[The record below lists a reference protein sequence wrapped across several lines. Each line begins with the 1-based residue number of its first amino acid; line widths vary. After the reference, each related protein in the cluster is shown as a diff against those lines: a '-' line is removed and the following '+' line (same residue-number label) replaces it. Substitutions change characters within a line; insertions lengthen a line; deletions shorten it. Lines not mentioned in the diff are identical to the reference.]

1 MAKETSFLDAAGDAI
16 RTALTPVLGKKKRED
31 GSEAETVPLR
41 QPRPSLGTVPLRQPR
56 PSLGTVPMQKLR
68 GAGIEKGGLSPTETV
83 PMQKPRPIGAGITGG
98 AALLNP
104 VAATGAALLGT
115 TQDAGRGDY
124 VVEKGSIQD
133 LIRNGSAATRAIGLQ
148 QAEEAKKKM
157 FTEAMRIYR
166 TTK

>member
-31 GSEAETVPLR
+31 GSEAE
-41 QPRPSLGTVPLRQPR
+41 TVPLRQPR